1 MAVEKISELVWLYV
15 KKRPF
20 LQEVLRQ
27 KVVNYSSL
35 ARRIALEAFGSKKQ
49 IIAVKAAL
57 IRLSDRLA
65 AKSYDMEEKVL
76 STLKGSSVNMQSKVS
91 VVISSSELPVRPI
104 SFVKSRDFITYILRG
119 EDVIKLRKLKQVT
132 RIEENASLIIIS
144 SSEDIEE
151 TPGVISMMLNSLAAE
166 GINVIEFISCY
177 TDTFLVVAQANA
189 TRAYEVL
196 ASLTD

>member
-91 VVISSSELPVRPI
+91 VVISSSELPVRPRFHNI
-104 SFVKSRDFITYILRG
+104 YTSRGRCREAHENEAGSENQRECKPYRN
-119 EDVIKLRKLKQVT
+119 LKQ
-132 RIEENASLIIIS
+132 RGYRRNPRGYFNDAKL
-144 SSEDIEE
+144 
-151 TPGVISMMLNSLAAE
+151 
-166 GINVIEFISCY
+166 SCSRRHKC
-177 TDTFLVVAQANA
+177 D
-189 TRAYEVL
+189 
-196 ASLTD
+196 